1 MKVVIRIVGIIA
13 AVILY
18 LFAMEIKDELEEERK
33 WREKGKR

>member
-1 MKVVIRIVGIIA
+1 MLGIAGMIA